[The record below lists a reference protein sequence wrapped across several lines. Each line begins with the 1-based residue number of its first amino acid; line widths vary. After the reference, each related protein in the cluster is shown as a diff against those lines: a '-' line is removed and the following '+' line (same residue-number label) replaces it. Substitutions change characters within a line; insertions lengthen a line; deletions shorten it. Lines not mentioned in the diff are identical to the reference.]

1 MKYTNKNIRKIFK
14 SASILTAVGAAL
26 CLIGVLFIILAFASA
41 NNAKDNV
48 HAMDEILASDGNH
61 AARPAWFEISE
72 EPVRAADTKDEIYYL
87 ITDGSRYHLCGMTQ
101 ENYDRVVTSYH
112 NGDRRIEGV
121 TKVIIDDDARDEAA
135 QFLSEFFG
143 KNITADSMDRYV
155 GDVHLRATEIT
166 TANLVKE
173 IYVLYIAFAVPMLLF
188 AFFALAGGI
197 LKPSAYKNIRCTGK
211 VTCDVIDMEAND
223 PDSIWLDF
231 FKVYLTPSYII
242 GLSDGITALRY
253 DEIKRIF
260 TRLQSA
266 GSSNKL
272 VLKAVTLDGTEYE
285 IAPSVY
291 VNAFY
296 SELQEE
302 KRQIYDVCGER
313 NPSIECGTEKEMQFK
328 YPFYVNI
335 YENEECEPKTTDG
348 RCAYGYLDVDIMRDI
363 SDDFVCSEL
372 GRFFEDGN
380 TVSDM
385 TLEFD
390 ENGYIIIR
398 AMVDRGRYDEVRD
411 ALDKFIVGQLADGWG
426 EGFEGEPYYTDE
438 GESFTISFWKYRE

>member
-1 MKYTNKNIRKIFK
+1 MKYTNKKIRKIFTL
-14 SASILTAVGAAL
+14 ASVLTAVGAAL
-26 CLIGVLFIILAFASA
+26 CLIGVSFIIIAFVSA
-41 NNAKDNV
+41 NNAKYDV
-48 HAMDEILASDGNH
+48 RAMDDILVSDGNH

-72 EPVRAADTKDEIYYL
+72 EPIKAADTKDETYYL
-87 ITDGSRYHLCGMTQ
+87 ITNGSEYHLCGMTQ
-101 ENYDRVVTSYH
+101 ENYDKVMTSYH

-121 TKVIIDDDARDEAA
+121 TKVIIDDNARDEAA
-135 QFLSEFFG
+135 FFLSEFFG
-143 KNITADSMDRYV
+143 KNITADSMDKYV

-197 LKPSAYKNIRCTGK
+197 LKLSAYKNIISTGK
-211 VTCDVIDMEAND
+211 VTCDIIDMEAND

-231 FKVYLTPSYII
+231 FKVYLTPSCII
-242 GLSDGITALRY
+242 GLSDGITVLRY

-260 TRLQSA
+260 TQLQST
-266 GSSNKL
+266 GNNNKL
-272 VLKAVTLDGTEYE
+272 VLKAVTLDGAEYE

-328 YPFYVNI
+328 YPFYVTTGEDGETDTLEGKSA
-335 YENEECEPKTTDG
+335 YE
-348 RCAYGYLDVDIMRDI
+348 YLNADMMRDI
-363 SDDFVCSEL
+363 SDDFVYSEL
-372 GRFFEDGN
+372 GGLFEDGN
-380 TVSDM
+380 TVTEM
-385 TLEFD
+385 TLEFCD
-390 ENGYIIIR
+390 DGYIIVS

-411 ALDKFIVGQLADGWG
+411 DLDKFIVGQLADGWG
-426 EGFEGEPYYTDE
+426 EGFEGEEYYTDE
-438 GESFTISFWKYRE
+438 GEPFTISFWRRQ

>member
-1 MKYTNKNIRKIFK
+1 MKYKNEKIRKIIG
-14 SASILTAVGAAL
+14 SASILTAVGAVL
-26 CLIGVLFIILAFASA
+26 CAVGVLFIITAFCSA
-41 NNAKDNV
+41 DNAKDNV
-48 HAMDEILASDGNH
+48 HSIDDILASDGNH
-61 AARPAWFEISE
+61 AAKPACFEISE
-72 EPVRAADTKDEIYYL
+72 EPIKAADAKDETYYL
-87 ITDGSRYHLCGMTQ
+87 ITDGSEYHLCGMTQ
-101 ENYDRVVTSYH
+101 ENYDRVMASYN

-121 TKVIIDDDARDEAA
+121 TKVIIDDDAREEAA
-135 QFLSEFFG
+135 VFLSEFFG
-143 KNITADSMDRYV
+143 EKITADSMDKYV

-188 AFFALAGGI
+188 AFFALTGGI
-197 LKPSAYKNIRCTGK
+197 LKLSAYKNIKSTSNI
-211 VTCDVIDMEAND
+211 TCDIIDMEVND

-260 TRLQSA
+260 TRLLLS
-266 GSSNKL
+266 GSNNKL
-272 VLKAVTLDGTEYE
+272 VLKAVTLDDTEYE

-296 SELQEE
+296 SDLQEE

-328 YPFYVNI
+328 YPFYVNV
-335 YENEECEPKTTDG
+335 YENEESEPKKTQG
-348 RCAYGYLDVDIMRDI
+348 RNAYEYLDVDIMRDI
-363 SDDFVCSEL
+363 SDDFGSSEL

-380 TVSDM
+380 IVSDM

-390 ENGYIIIR
+390 EGGYIIIR
-398 AMVDRGRYDEVRD
+398 VMVDRGRYDEVRD
-411 ALDKFIVGQLADGWG
+411 DLDKFIVGQLADGWG
-426 EGFEGEPYYTDE
+426 EGFEGEQYYTDE
-438 GESFTISFWKYRE
+438 GEPFTISFYKM